1 MPTDRDLVQI
11 VDAALGEAT
20 RKSGAWLECRL
31 GCTECCMGPFPITQ
45 LDAVRLRQ
53 GLADLEARDPRRGGR
68 VRERVRD
75 TAVRLRADFPGD
87 PETGILDEG
96 EAAEERFAALA
107 EDEPCP
113 VLDPE
118 TGACDLY
125 AARPITC
132 RAFGPA
138 LRNASQDLGVCELCY
153 RGASDEEIAACAVE
167 VDSERLENA
176 LVEELEAS
184 TGARGQTI
192 VAFALAGAPTPGPP
206 ATRPP
211 HDTNAR

>member
-11 VDAALGEAT
+11 VDTALAEAT
-20 RKSGAWLECRL
+20 RKSGAWLACRL
-31 GCTECCMGPFPITQ
+31 GCTECCLGPFPITQ

-53 GLADLEARDPRRGGR
+53 GLADLEARDPRRGAR
-68 VRERVRD
+68 VRERARQSV
-75 TAVRLRADFPGD
+75 ARLRADFPGD
-87 PETGILDEG
+87 AATGVLDED
-96 EAAEERFAALA
+96 EAAEERFAALP

-138 LRNASQDLGVCELCY
+138 LHYPSQDLGVCELCY
-153 RGASDEEIAACAVE
+153 RGTSHEEIAACAVE
-167 VDSERLENA
+167 VDAQRLENA
-176 LVEELEAS
+176 LAEELEAS

-192 VAFALAGAPTPGPP
+192 VAFALAGAPPGPP
-206 ATRPP
+206 ATPP
-211 HDTNAR
+211 LHDTNAR